1 MKRKSKALLSLTLA
15 LGLLTA
21 CGQPASSTA
30 ASAPASSAPVAEE
43 QTYDVTESCDVV
55 IVGGGGTGMS
65 AALTAVENGAENV
78 VIIEKLPVLG
88 GFMRMKTG
96 QFSAPD
102 TTIQREQGLTEDSAE
117 RYEAEILKFANLNG
131 GHPIDYLVHSYA
143 THAQE
148 AWEWAYE
155 MGVKDYPFM
164 TDKDGNK
171 AIMNPGHMPYEYNRT
186 YVPLAKEDST
196 IVNPVIEVFEKKIQ
210 ENDKIHVYTEVE
222 GRKLIPNEKGQV
234 LSVEALGADGKTYRF
249 DSTRGVIMSTGGY
262 AANPKLFELYATDL
276 QNLLSAALSSDDG
289 YGLKMM
295 QEVGAGITEEAME
308 WIETYPKGHPNPG
321 STTAGTNI
329 STGTYYTGGIL
340 VNNLGERFINECAWD
355 DEVRNAGLKAQPDS
369 YMFEIFTDE
378 ILEATQGTLRGA
390 YDSFKEG
397 GMYRD
402 TLVEASSLE
411 ELAEKLGIPAE
422 TFVKTVEDY
431 NAAVEAGVPDAFGRE
446 FEAKPGENRVEAV
459 NKIEGDKFYAL
470 QLQPIVLSSRGGIT
484 VNEFNQV
491 IDEEGTA
498 IPGLYAGGEVV
509 GQMWGK
515 TIAPGVGMNGA
526 VTWGR
531 ITGTNVMTMDLA
543 EGYDVQPASLVF
555 DEDLFIFDE
564 VATAGV
570 DFADLTD
577 GEYEGAAD
585 GMNGPVKVKVIVKDG
600 KIAEVQVVEHKESEG
615 ISDPAIEQM
624 PGRIAENQS
633 TNVDGVSN
641 ATVTSDAIKRAVE
654 AALAK

>member
-1 MKRKSKALLSLTLA
+1 MKKSPKVLLSLTLA
-15 LGLLTA
+15 LAMLTA
-21 CGQPASSTA
+21 CGQPASESQTE
-30 ASAPASSAPVAEE
+30 SEE
-43 QTYDVTESCDVV
+43 ILTPDAQEQSYDVVEDCDVV

-78 VIIEKLPVLG
+78 VIVEKLPVLG

-102 TTIQREQGLTEDSAE
+102 TTLQHEAGLTEDSAE

-148 AWEWAYE
+148 AWEWVYN

-164 TDKDGNK
+164 TDAEGSK
-171 AIMNPGHMPYEYNRT
+171 AITNPGHMPYEYNRT
-186 YVPLAKEDST
+186 YVPLPKPDSK
-196 IVNPVIEVFEKKIQ
+196 IVNPVIEVFEQ
-210 ENDKIHVYTEVE
+210 NVLNNDKIHVYTEVE

-234 LSVEALGADGKTYRF
+234 LSVEALGKDGKTYRF
-249 DSTRGVIMSTGGY
+249 DATHGVIMATGGY

-276 QNLLSAALSSDDG
+276 HNLLSAALSSDDG

-340 VNNLGERFINECAWD
+340 VNTLGERFVNECAWD
-355 DEVRNAGLKAQPDS
+355 DEVRNAALKAQPDS
-369 YMFEIFTDE
+369 YMFEIFTDK
-378 ILEATQGTLRGA
+378 ILEDTQGTLRGA

-397 GMYRD
+397 GEYRD
-402 TLVEASSLE
+402 TLVEADSLE
-411 ELAEKLGIPAE
+411 ELAEKLEIPAD

-431 NAAVEAGVPDAFGRE
+431 NAAVEAGEPDAFGRE
-446 FEAKPGENRVEAV
+446 FVSKPGENRVEAV
-459 NKIEGDKFYAL
+459 NKIEGDHYYAL
-470 QLQPIVLSSRGGIT
+470 KLQPIVLSSRGGIT

-491 IDEEGTA
+491 IDEDNNV

-543 EGYDVQPASLVF
+543 EGYEVHPASVVF
-555 DEDLFIFDE
+555 DEDLFVFDKPE
-564 VATAGV
+564 QTGV

-577 GEYEGAAD
+577 GEYTGEAD
-585 GMNGPVKVKVIVKDG
+585 GMGGAVKVNVVVKDG
-600 KIAEVQVVEHKESEG
+600 KIADVQIVEHQESAG

-624 PGRIAENQS
+624 PGRIVESQS
-633 TNVDGVSN
+633 TNVDAVSN
-641 ATVTSDAIKRAVE
+641 ATVTSNAIKQAVE
-654 AALAK
+654 NALTK